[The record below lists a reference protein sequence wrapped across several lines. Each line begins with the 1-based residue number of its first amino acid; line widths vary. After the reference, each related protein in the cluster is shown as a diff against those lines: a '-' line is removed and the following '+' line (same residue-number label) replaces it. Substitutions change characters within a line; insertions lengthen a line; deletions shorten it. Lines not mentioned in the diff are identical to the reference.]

1 MKRKTL
7 VGITLT
13 ALVLTGCTAQEE
25 SYYVQNKDDAYYDM
39 GYNVY
44 ENGLIYTQTSAS
56 GKQAYFLDY
65 ETMNSVPL
73 CNKPNCTHGSA
84 SCISKLAFS
93 SSLLSVIHQD
103 YVYWFSTDW
112 EIVDSED
119 GKSQEPEILTKC
131 MRAQISTGEV
141 ETFAEIEGVFMNSA
155 IDMVIADDVLYI
167 IGSYEMQQ
175 DEDGTWWG
183 AGRSGAQYLYS
194 IDLQTAEVQN
204 HGRVNDSPYAEN
216 SWMHGSSVF
225 SEVQID
231 GIYNG
236 KLYMH
241 YQYVD
246 DPQIMIDF
254 INRNEPEIPDDFP
267 WLYENKCFDL
277 ETGEMTVSDLPY
289 AWWIYDNTY
298 VYLEDDTFY
307 VMDESGDSVAAPN
320 IKEDDIYN
328 VTLVNDKLWKCT
340 SGGGFDPKTG
350 EEITL
355 ADKYTDFGAW
365 VMDYVNDRYVV
376 QYFDEDYK
384 IQFDF
389 VTEEEL
395 RGEQE

>member
-25 SYYVQNKDDAYYDM
+25 SYYVRNKDDAYYDM

-44 ENGLIYTQTSAS
+44 ENGLVYTQSGAS

-93 SSLLSVIHQD
+93 SSPLSVIHQD

-131 MRAQISTGEV
+131 MRAQISTGEA

-155 IDMVIADDVLYI
+155 INMAIVDDVLYI

-175 DEDGTWWG
+175 DEDGTWGG
-183 AGRSGAQYLYS
+183 AGRSGAQYLYT

-216 SWMHGSSVF
+216 SWMYGSSVF
-225 SEVQID
+225 PEVQID

-236 KLYMH
+236 KLYVH

-254 INRNEPEIPDDFP
+254 INSSEPEIPDDFP

-298 VYLEDDTFY
+298 VYLEDGTFY
-307 VMDESGDSVAAPN
+307 VMDESGASVPAPN
-320 IKEDDIYN
+320 IKEDDFYN
-328 VTLVNDKLWKCT
+328 ITLVNGKLWKCT

-376 QYFDEDYK
+376 QYFDEDYN

-395 RGEQE
+395 RGEKE